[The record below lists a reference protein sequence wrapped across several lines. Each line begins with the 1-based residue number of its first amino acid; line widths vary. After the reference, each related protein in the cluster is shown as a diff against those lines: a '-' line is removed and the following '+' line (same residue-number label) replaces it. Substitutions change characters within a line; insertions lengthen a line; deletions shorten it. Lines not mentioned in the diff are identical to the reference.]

1 MALNVNTGIVQ
12 NGLICYLDA
21 GNIRSYPGFG
31 TTWYDLSGNN
41 LNGALTNGPT
51 YSGLNGG
58 CIVFDGINDYIN
70 VSHNTLL
77 SASTTNSFSL
87 SAWFL
92 STVNGTSSTLEI
104 VNKRNNTAGP
114 TYVSYGMSWRRVS
127 TSDTIFARIGFT
139 DNSVS
144 DLNSSDLIQNN
155 WYFVTETFDG
165 TNHKLYIDG
174 ILNQSGTISGKTIL
188 DDGLSLTINS
198 YSGSSEFLAG
208 NTSSIQFYNRAL
220 SAAEVLQNYN
230 ATKQRYIY
238 NQPINSSGL
247 LLGLDFSDNLT
258 YTGLGNTVFDLSP
271 NVYKGTLTNGP
282 KFTNDRNGGIIFD
295 GVDDQINFSSNLVNY
310 TYDNFSFEFV
320 AKPSATITTSA
331 QSTSGIAG
339 ASGKRYIIEPTN
351 EVSNGGFGVALGTNA
366 VECMEHGGGYLPV
379 LLSHSANLSDVNHY
393 CVVVN
398 NKQSKLY
405 INGEFIKDGL
415 QSPRPNSVA
424 RNTATLGFMYYG
436 NYAGTLYEY
445 NFYNRVLSANEI
457 KSSFE
462 QSRGKFGIK
471 NNRDKSSLLLDLDFS
486 NRVCYP
492 GTGNTAFDLSGNNYN
507 GNLNSSPIFSR
518 DQGGNFQFTGSQ
530 FITIPTS
537 GPLILTKND
546 NYSLNFWVYVNST
559 QATNT
564 PSILEYADIN
574 SYAFAIRFTITNGR
588 IEAKAYD
595 GVNPINPSCDAVIEF
610 NKWNH
615 VCAVYIWSRN
625 MIQLYLNGKIARIL
639 NLESYT
645 FGTINNTSD
654 IGIASRGNFSGRIGE
669 LKIYKRA
676 LTSTEINNYYLSTKD
691 RFFVDSQDI
700 RDGLIL
706 DLDANNV
713 DSYPGGN
720 TWFDTSGSGTT
731 AYMNTAIPF
740 IRDRINNSFLLNGT
754 VSNYFAMGAVPNLDG
769 YQLPVT
775 YFGWFKATAIVNF
788 QCLFGIYNTT
798 SIIYNMLRI
807 DQNAFRF
814 FLSLN
819 QAPDY
824 QYFDHSTSILANNW
838 YNFAIVVGGTLASPT
853 LTVYLNNKSQTFSP
867 LAMKNTVTLNQI
879 QRIGQYEM
887 NNPFNG
893 NISQYR
899 IYNRTLSASEINT
912 LFQNTRSRYGI

>member
-1 MALNVNTGIVQ
+1 MALNSGVGIVQ
-12 NGLICYLDA
+12 NGLICHLDA
-21 GNIRSYPGFG
+21 ANIRSYPGYFTTWFDLSETRNNVTLSG
-31 TTWYDLSGNN
+31 TTFITSNSGSIN
-41 LNGALTNGPT
+41 
-51 YSGLNGG
+51 
-58 CIVFDGINDYIN
+58 FDGVDNSAGFALNPSITNQITISLWIKPIN
-70 VSHNTLL
+70 NTGISWILGREGAYRML
-77 SASTTNSFSL
+77 YTSTLFI
-87 SAWFL
+87 WDC
-92 STVNGTSSTLEI
+92 STVNNGWYTSGTSLISSSMS
-104 VNKRNNTAGP
+104 VYDKWRHVVG
-114 TYVSYGMSWRRVS
+114 TY
-127 TSDTIFARIGFT
+127 
-139 DNSVS
+139 
-144 DLNSSDLIQNN
+144 
-155 WYFVTETFDG
+155 DG
-165 TNHKLYIDG
+165 SNLRLYIDG
-174 ILNQSGTISGKTIL
+174 ILHATGANIIGNIVTVGNNLNLMKSFVAGLTSGK
-188 DDGLSLTINS
+188 
-198 YSGSSEFLAG
+198 GSIG
-208 NTSSIQFYNRAL
+208 QIQFYNRAL
-220 SAAEVLQNYN
+220 SAAEILQNYN

-282 KFTNDRNGGIIFD
+282 KFTNDKNGGIIFD

-331 QSTSGIAG
+331 ESTSGIAG
-339 ASGKRYIIEPTN
+339 ATGKRYIIEPTN

-366 VECMEHGGGYLPV
+366 VECIEHGGSYLPV
-379 LLSHSANLSDVNHY
+379 LLSYSANLSDVNHY

-405 INGEFIKDGL
+405 INGEYIKDGL

-462 QSRGKFGIK
+462 INRGKYGIK

-518 DQGGNFQFTGSQ
+518 DQGGNFQFTGTPT
-530 FITIPTS
+530 ITIPTS

-546 NYSLNFWVYVNST
+546 NYSLNFWVYANST
-559 QATNT
+559 MTGG
-564 PSILEYADIN
+564 PSILEYTNIN
-574 SYAFAIRFTITNGR
+574 SYAFAIRFTMTNGT

-615 VCAVYIWSRN
+615 VCAVYNWSRN

-676 LTSTEINNYYLSTKD
+676 LSSSEINNYYLATKD

-720 TWFDTSGSGTT
+720 TWLDTSGSGTT
-731 AYMNTAIPF
+731 ARMIGNNYF
-740 IRDRINNSFLLNGT
+740 IRGRSNNSFSLNG
-754 VSNYFAMGAVPNLDG
+754 SDAYFTLGTVPNIDG
-769 YQLPVT
+769 YQLPLT
-775 YFGWFKATAIVNF
+775 LFGWFYMSTISGNQSV
-788 QCLFGIYNTT
+788 CGIY
-798 SIIYNMLRI
+798 SASALYNYLRI
-807 DQNAFRF
+807 DGGTFRF
-814 FLSLN
+814 FLSIDGVLYPGIN
-819 QAPDY
+819 AGQY
-824 QYFDHSTSILANNW
+824 QYFDYSTPLVANNW
-838 YNFAIVVGGTLASPT
+838 YNFAIVIGGTLTSPT
-853 LTVYLNNKSQTFSP
+853 LTMYINNKPQTFSP
-867 LAMKNTVTLNQI
+867 VNLKSSVTLNQDY
-879 QRIGQYEM
+879 RIGANQL
-887 NNPFNG
+887 NSQFLAG
-893 NISQYR
+893 FISQFKLF
-899 IYNRTLSASEINT
+899 NRTLSASEINT

>member
-1 MALNVNTGIVQ
+1 MALNSGVGIVQ
-12 NGLICYLDA
+12 NGLICHLDA
-21 GNIRSYPGFG
+21 GNIRSYPGYF
-31 TTWYDLSGNN
+31 TTWFDLSGSESIATLYNSPIYASAY
-41 LNGALTNGPT
+41 NGGFIFNGSSTYASIPT
-51 YSGLNGG
+51 SSRFDLGTGSATIVAWFKTTSGG
-58 CIVFDGINDYIN
+58 CIVSKRNGTGFQFYVDSTKLYADGAGTAGKYSSQVVNTGKIFCGAVVYDRANSLMRLYIN
-70 VSHNTLL
+70 GVEDGNIALGPTSLTDTADINIGRATLI
-77 SASTTNSFSL
+77 TPRDYF
-87 SAWFL
+87 
-92 STVNGTSSTLEI
+92 NGTI
-104 VNKRNNTAGP
+104 
-114 TYVSYGMSWRRVS
+114 Y
-127 TSDTIFARIGFT
+127 
-139 DNSVS
+139 
-144 DLNSSDLIQNN
+144 Q
-155 WYFVTETFDG
+155 
-165 TNHKLYIDG
+165 
-174 ILNQSGTISGKTIL
+174 
-188 DDGLSLTINS
+188 
-198 YSGSSEFLAG
+198 
-208 NTSSIQFYNRAL
+208 IQFYNRAL
-220 SAAEVLQNYN
+220 SAAEILQNYN

-295 GVDDQINFSSNLVNY
+295 GVDDQINFSSNLANI

-320 AKPSATITTSA
+320 AKPSTTITTSA
-331 QSTSGIAG
+331 ESTSGIAG
-339 ASGKRYIIEPTN
+339 ATGKRYIIEPTN

-366 VECMEHGGGYLPV
+366 VECIEHGGSYLPV
-379 LLSHSANLSDVNHY
+379 LLSYSANLSDVNHY

-405 INGEFIKDGL
+405 INGEYIKDGL

-492 GTGNTAFDLSGNNYN
+492 GTGNTIYDQSGNNYN

-537 GPLILTKND
+537 GPLVLTKND
-546 NYSLNFWVYVNST
+546 NYSLNFWVYANST
-559 QATNT
+559 QAFNT
-564 PSILEYADIN
+564 PSILEYTSLA
-574 SYAFAIRFTITNGR
+574 SYAFAIRFTITNGT

-615 VCAVYIWSRN
+615 VCAVYNWSRN

-676 LTSTEINNYYLSTKD
+676 LTSTEINNYYLATKD
-691 RFFVDSQDI
+691 RFFVDSQDV

-720 TWFDTSGSGTT
+720 TWLDTSGSGTT
-731 AYMNTAIPF
+731 AYMNTAIPYV
-740 IRDRINNSFLLNGT
+740 RDRINNSFLLNGT
-754 VSNYFAMGAVPNLDG
+754 ASNYFNMGAVPNLDG

-798 SIIYNMLRI
+798 SIIYNMLRL

-824 QYFDHSTSILANNW
+824 QYFDHSTPILTNTW
-838 YNFAIVVGGTLASPT
+838 YNFAIVVGGTLSSPA
-853 LTVYLNNKSQTFSP
+853 LTVYINNKSQTFSP
-867 LAMKNTVTLNQI
+867 LAMKNTVTLNQT
-879 QRIGQYEM
+879 QFIGQ
-887 NNPFNG
+887 NNSNQPFNG

>member
-1 MALNVNTGIVQ
+1 MALNSGVGIVQ
-12 NGLICYLDA
+12 NGLICHLDA

-31 TTWYDLSGNN
+31 TYWYDLSGNN
-41 LNGALTNGPT
+41 LTAIGQSGASYQNSN
-51 YSGLNGG
+51 YSPSIL
-58 CIVFDGINDYIN
+58 Y
-70 VSHNTLL
+70 
-77 SASTTNSFSL
+77 
-87 SAWFL
+87 
-92 STVNGTSSTLEI
+92 NGTSSAYHTLPLLSTATTNITMSVWANITSSSSRGCFFVNGNNNGYAIGVGGGLFEFYGNEI
-104 VNKRNNTAGP
+104 IALYGLRRWINTGINYGLGWKNIVLVVDSSSVPSIYLNGKLIGTYSGIGP
-114 TYVSYGMSWRRVS
+114 LTPTTSAYVGRE
-127 TSDTIFARIGFT
+127 IFEGPQSPNRA
-139 DNSVS
+139 
-144 DLNSSDLIQNN
+144 
-155 WYFVTETFDG
+155 FDG
-165 TNHKLYIDG
+165 NI
-174 ILNQSGTISGKTIL
+174 NQVL
-188 DDGLSLTINS
+188 
-198 YSGSSEFLAG
+198 
-208 NTSSIQFYNRAL
+208 FYNRAL
-220 SAAEVLQNYN
+220 SAAEILQNYN

-295 GVDDQINFSSNLVNY
+295 GVDDQINFASNLANI

-331 QSTSGIAG
+331 ESTSGIAG
-339 ASGKRYIIEPTN
+339 ASGKRYIIESTN

-366 VECMEHGGGYLPV
+366 VECIEHGGSYLPV
-379 LLSHSANLSDVNHY
+379 LLSYSANLSDVNHY

-405 INGEFIKDGL
+405 INGEYIKDGL

-492 GTGNTAFDLSGNNYN
+492 GTGNIAFDLSGNNYN

-518 DQGGNFQFTGSQ
+518 DQGGNFQFTGTQ
-530 FITIPTS
+530 TITIPTS

-546 NYSLNFWVYVNST
+546 NYSLNFWVYANST
-559 QATNT
+559 QAFNT
-564 PSILEYADIN
+564 PSILEYTSLA
-574 SYAFAIRFTITNGR
+574 SYAFAIRFTITNGT

-615 VCAVYIWSRN
+615 VCAVYNWSRN
-625 MIQLYLNGKIARIL
+625 MIQLYLNGKIAKIL

-676 LTSTEINNYYLSTKD
+676 LTSTEINNYYLATKD

-731 AYMNTAIPF
+731 AYMNTAIPYV
-740 IRDRINNSFLLNGT
+740 RDRINNSFLLNGT
-754 VSNYFAMGAVPNLDG
+754 ASNYFNMGAVPNLDG

-798 SIIYNMLRI
+798 SIIYNMLRL

-819 QAPDY
+819 QAPEY
-824 QYFDHSTSILANNW
+824 QYFDHSTSISANNW
-838 YNFAIVVGGTLASPT
+838 YNFAIVVGGTLSSPV
-853 LTVYLNNKSQTFSP
+853 LTVYINNKSQTFSP
-867 LAMKNTVTLNQI
+867 LAMKNTVTLNQT
-879 QRIGQYEM
+879 QFIGQ
-887 NNPFNG
+887 NNSNQPFNG

-899 IYNRTLSASEINT
+899 VYNRTLSASEINT

>member
-1 MALNVNTGIVQ
+1 MALNSGVGIVQ
-12 NGLICYLDA
+12 NGLICHLDA
-21 GNIRSYPGFG
+21 GNIRSYPGYFTTWFDLSETRNNVTLSG
-31 TTWYDLSGNN
+31 TTFITSNSGSIN
-41 LNGALTNGPT
+41 
-51 YSGLNGG
+51 
-58 CIVFDGINDYIN
+58 FDGVDNSAGFALNPSVTNQITISLWIKPIN
-70 VSHNTLL
+70 NTGISWILGREGAYRML
-77 SASTTNSFSL
+77 YTSTLFI
-87 SAWFL
+87 WDC
-92 STVNGTSSTLEI
+92 STVNNGWYTSGTSLISSSMS
-104 VNKRNNTAGP
+104 VYDKWRHVVG
-114 TYVSYGMSWRRVS
+114 TY
-127 TSDTIFARIGFT
+127 
-139 DNSVS
+139 
-144 DLNSSDLIQNN
+144 
-155 WYFVTETFDG
+155 DG
-165 TNHKLYIDG
+165 SNLRLYIDG
-174 ILNQSGTISGKTIL
+174 ILHATGANIIGNIVTVGNNLNLMKSFVAGLTSGK
-188 DDGLSLTINS
+188 
-198 YSGSSEFLAG
+198 GSIG
-208 NTSSIQFYNRAL
+208 QIQFYNRAL
-220 SAAEVLQNYN
+220 SAAEILQNYN
-230 ATKQRYIY
+230 STKQRYIY

-295 GVDDQINFSSNLVNY
+295 GVDDQINFASNLVNY

-331 QSTSGIAG
+331 ESTSGVSG
-339 ASGKRYIIEPTN
+339 ATGKRYIIESTN

-366 VECMEHGGGYLPV
+366 VECIEHGSSYLPV
-379 LLSHSANLSDVNHY
+379 LLSYSANLSDVNHY

-405 INGEFIKDGL
+405 INGEYIKDGL
-415 QSPRPNSVA
+415 QSSRPNSVA

-492 GTGNTAFDLSGNNYN
+492 GTGNIAFDLSGNNYN

-530 FITIPTS
+530 SITIPTS
-537 GPLILTKND
+537 GPLVFTKND
-546 NYSLNFWVYVNST
+546 NYSLNLWVYVNST
-559 QATNT
+559 QATNN
-564 PSILEYADIN
+564 PSILENLGGFGYP
-574 SYAFAIRFTITNGR
+574 FALRCTMTNGT

-595 GVNPINPSCDAVIEF
+595 GVNPSNPSCDAVIEF

-615 VCAVYIWSRN
+615 VCAVYNWSRN

-639 NLESYT
+639 NIESFN
-645 FGTINNTSD
+645 FGTFNNSTNISV
-654 IGIASRGNFSGRIGE
+654 ASSFSPSVRIGE

-676 LTSTEINNYYLSTKD
+676 LTSSEINNYYLATKD

-720 TWFDTSGSGTT
+720 TWFDTSGSGLTAILSNTPSFIRGTASRLFFGSGSYGSVPYTITSSPVTFFVWFNSKSFSSASNLAGLISNYDNVTNGFDIRKQIAALQLSLVTDASIGNINIIDTVADNTWYNIAFTYNGTSLTSYTNGLTIATT
-731 AYMNTAIPF
+731 ALTG
-740 IRDRINNSFLLNGT
+740 IRRNGT
-754 VSNYFAMGAVPNLDG
+754 RIAL
-769 YQLPVT
+769 
-775 YFGWFKATAIVNF
+775 ATSAYDF
-788 QCLFGIYNTT
+788 
-798 SIIYNMLRI
+798 
-807 DQNAFRF
+807 
-814 FLSLN
+814 
-819 QAPDY
+819 
-824 QYFDHSTSILANNW
+824 
-838 YNFAIVVGGTLASPT
+838 PT
-853 LTVYLNNKSQTFSP
+853 RLY
-867 LAMKNTVTLNQI
+867 ACD
-879 QRIGQYEM
+879 
-887 NNPFNG
+887 
-893 NISQYR
+893 ISQAR
-899 IYNRTLSASEINT
+899 IYNRALSISEINT